1 VEVAFKTVKI
11 SLFVSAQPDVAGAE
25 AGGVFGSTVIGMEPG
40 GGIDD
45 ADEVEPVFINLRI
58 TCDHENVA
66 GAFAFD
72 DLKAFPSQDV
82 TREEVADFGD
92 FPPRAAIVFVL
103 TILDESFIV
112 IGRERADSI
121 WESGSIHIEIS
132 FGEMTA
138 KNVADEP

>member
-1 VEVAFKTVKI
+1 MFGPTVVGME
-11 SLFVSAQPDVAGAE
+11 SS
-25 AGGVFGSTVIGMEPG
+25 GGVN
-40 GGIDD
+40 D
-45 ADEVEPVFINLRI
+45 ADEVETVFIKLRSNS
-58 TCDHENVA
+58 DHENVA
-66 GAFAFD
+66 GTFAFD

-92 FPPRAAIVFVL
+92 FPPRAAVVFVL
-103 TILDESFIV
+103 TIFDESFTV

>member
-1 VEVAFKTVKI
+1 MEVAFKTVKI

-25 AGGVFGSTVIGMEPG
+25 AGGVFGSTVIGMEHG

-103 TILDESFIV
+103 TILE
-112 IGRERADSI
+112 IGRA
-121 WESGSIHIEIS
+121 H
-132 FGEMTA
+132 
-138 KNVADEP
+138 V